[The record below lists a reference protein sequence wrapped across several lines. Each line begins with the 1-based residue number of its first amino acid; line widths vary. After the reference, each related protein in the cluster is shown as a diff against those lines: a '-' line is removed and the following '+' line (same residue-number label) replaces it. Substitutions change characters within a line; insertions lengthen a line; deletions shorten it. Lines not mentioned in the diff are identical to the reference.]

1 MSNNFLIA
9 SLIGRINLAKK
20 HKKSYIIEKKSI
32 VGETILKM
40 LLNKHFIKYYLIT
53 ANNFIIFLQYRG
65 NFSLL
70 REIKLISKPGKRI
83 FVSTY
88 QLESLLNK
96 STGSS
101 SFYII
106 STVKGL
112 LYAEDSIALN
122 IAGELLIKI
131 VI

>member
-9 SLIGRINLAKK
+9 SLIGRINLARK
-20 HKKSYIIEKKSI
+20 HKKNYIIEKKSTI
-32 VGETILKM
+32 GETILKM

-53 ANNFIIFLQYRG
+53 TKDFIIFLQYKG
-65 NFSLL
+65 NFSLI

-83 FVSTY
+83 FVTTY
-88 QLESLLNK
+88 QLESLIRR
-96 STGSS
+96 STASS
-101 SFYII
+101 SFYIL
-106 STVKGL
+106 STIKGL
-112 LYAEDSIALN
+112 LYAEDSLALN